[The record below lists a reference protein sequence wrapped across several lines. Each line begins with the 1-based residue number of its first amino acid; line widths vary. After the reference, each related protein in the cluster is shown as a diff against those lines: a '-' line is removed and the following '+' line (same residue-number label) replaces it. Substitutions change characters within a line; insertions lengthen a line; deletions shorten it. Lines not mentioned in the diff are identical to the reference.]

1 MKDKLI
7 NLINDPKNPTNNFI
21 VGKIYE
27 DEGQW
32 SSAVSYYLR
41 AAEFSRESLLAYESL
56 LRINLMLEKQGNRF
70 SSCKAALLRAISL
83 YPKRPEAYF
92 LLAKTYEYTRE
103 WHDCY
108 AISCIGESMEFE
120 NEEPLN
126 ISIGFPGKY
135 FFTFQRAVSA
145 WWIALFDESI
155 GLFRQL
161 DKNPDILPVYSQ
173 AIKNNLNNLGKSY
186 KRPIKYEKLLYPE
199 LRYKFQG
206 AQDIEKNYS
215 QCYQDMF
222 VLSMLN
228 GKKNGTFIEIGC
240 ADPFF
245 NNNTALL
252 EKQYNWSG
260 ISIDINPKMIEDF
273 SKQRKSKTLLADAL
287 KINYNELLTESSYDY
302 LQLDCE
308 PASTTFEILKRI
320 PLHKVKF
327 AVITFE
333 HDNYVT
339 EYKDIKQNSRNYL
352 KSFGY
357 VLAVNNVAE
366 DNWCDFEDW
375 YVHPDLVDK
384 NIIEKMKSISDK
396 VQRADLYMLG
406 KI

>member
-1 MKDKLI
+1 MKAELI

-21 VGKIYE
+21 LGKLYE
-27 DEGQW
+27 EQGQW

-41 AAEFSRESLLAYESL
+41 AAEFKRESLLAYESL
-56 LRINLMLEKQGNRF
+56 LRINIMLEKQGNRF

-92 LLAKTYEYTRE
+92 LLAKVYEYTKE

-108 AISCIGESMEFE
+108 AISCVGESIEFE
-120 NEEPLN
+120 EKESLN
-126 ISIGFPGKY
+126 MSVGYPGKY

-161 DKNPDILPVYSQ
+161 AKKVDVLPMYSQ
-173 AIKNNLNNLGKSY
+173 AIKNNLNNLGKTY
-186 KRPIKYEKLLYPE
+186 KRPIKYDKILYPE
-199 LRYKFQG
+199 LRFKFN
-206 AQDIEKNYS
+206 DSEKIEENYS
-215 QCYQDMF
+215 QAYQDMF

-252 EKQYNWSG
+252 ETNYNWTG

-273 SKQRKSKTLLADAL
+273 SKQRKSKPLLADAL
-287 KINYNELLTESSYDY
+287 KINYDELLTESSYDY

-308 PASTTFEILKRI
+308 PASTTFEILKKI
-320 PLHKVKF
+320 PLQRVKF

-339 EYKDIKQNSRNYL
+339 EYKDIKENSRKYL
-352 KSFGY
+352 ESFGY
-357 VLAVNNVAE
+357 VLVANNIAE

-384 NIIEKMKSISDK
+384 SLIQKMQSISDN

-406 KI
+406 KL